1 MTYAPT
7 DQARDLSAPSEPQAQ
22 RRGLGCALEIIETLV
37 LTLVIYLLIHNFVAQ
52 PFQVE
57 QSSMVPTVLE
67 GEYVLIDK
75 VSPRFNDY
83 QRGDIVVFTPPSG
96 IQTGDV
102 PFIKRVI
109 GVPGDNIRLDNG
121 RVYVT
126 PKGRA
131 AVRLDEPYIN
141 TDSAGKQEPTIP
153 RDANGTTQWTVA
165 SGTYFVM
172 GDNRTVSED
181 SRVFGPI
188 PRDLI
193 IGRAWLRYFPLDRIG
208 FMNRPAYAGL
218 SSTTASLGRQAYR
231 SATGAGRRQLGAQPD
246 RGRASGA
253 DRLLRNDPGV
263 DGSLVVEQLTGPEP
277 QVELELGRL

>member
-1 MTYAPT
+1 MTYAPP

-22 RRGLGCALEIIETLV
+22 RRSLGCALEIIETLV

-83 QRGDIVVFTPPSG
+83 QRGDIVVFTPPSD

-109 GVPGDNIRLDNG
+109 GVPGDTIRLDNG

-126 PKGRA
+126 PKGGV

-141 TDSAGKQEPTIP
+141 TDSSGKQEPTIP

-165 SGTYFVM
+165 PGTYFVM

-218 SSTTASLGRQAYR
+218 SSATASF
-231 SATGAGRRQLGAQPD
+231 ATPTGLPVLLGA
-246 RGRASGA
+246 
-253 DRLLRNDPGV
+253 N
-263 DGSLVVEQLTGPEP
+263 
-277 QVELELGRL
+277 

>member
-7 DQARDLSAPSEPQAQ
+7 DQARDLSAPSEPQTQ

-57 QSSMVPTVLE
+57 QTSMVPTVLA

-83 QRGDIVVFTPPSG
+83 QRGDIVVFTPPSAV
-96 IQTGDV
+96 QSGDV

-109 GVPGDNIRLDNG
+109 GIPGDTVRLDNG

-126 PKGRA
+126 PNGGT
-131 AVRLDEPYIN
+131 AVRITEPYIN
-141 TDSAGKQEPTIP
+141 TDPAGRPEPTLP
-153 RDANGTTQWTVA
+153 RDAEGTTQWTVA

-181 SRVFGPI
+181 SRTFGPI
-188 PRDLI
+188 TRDLI

-218 SSTTASLGRQAYR
+218 PNGTASPTP
-231 SATGAGRRQLGAQPD
+231 ATGRLPVLIGAAP
-246 RGRASGA
+246 
-253 DRLLRNDPGV
+253 
-263 DGSLVVEQLTGPEP
+263 
-277 QVELELGRL
+277 